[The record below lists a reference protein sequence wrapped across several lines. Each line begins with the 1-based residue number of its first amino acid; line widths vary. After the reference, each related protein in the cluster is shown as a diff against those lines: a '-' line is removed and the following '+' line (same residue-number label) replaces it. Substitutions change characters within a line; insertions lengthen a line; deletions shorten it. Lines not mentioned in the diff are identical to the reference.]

1 MKYQLSILK
10 YHLRN
15 FTIFDSNK
23 ITMKKYACLLLFAIM
38 LNGCDDGDLVP
49 EIIDFEG
56 TNPESCDTETNEL
69 IYKLK
74 PQEALIL
81 QLEEGTFD
89 DIAGEKEISINDT
102 GLPQLVYRTFDGVIN
117 NSNIC
122 DAIRPTSPN
131 VINEAKAVGGKITIT
146 TTPNI
151 SEPATDGSTKINGF
165 NHSIYMSNISYL
177 ITGGTQVDTDFYFGV
192 LKTSTYTSPVV
203 SFTATNAGQCNQTQ
217 LYNYSANT
225 SMIIDALDPL
235 LIQNIETTEPR
246 KSTITATQNKIVF
259 NTYKTASIT
268 AAYFCKTPRPTT
280 PEIDETWNALIN
292 GSIEVVTTKLDNIN
306 YKHVITLKNIELTNS
321 GGLKFKLAS
330 TFVFG
335 EIITQ

>member
-15 FTIFDSNK
+15 FTIFDANK
-23 ITMKKYACLLLFAIM
+23 TTMKKYAYLLLFAIM

-56 TNPESCDTETNEL
+56 IDPQSCDTETNEL

-89 DIAGEKEISINDT
+89 DVPGEKEINIDKT

-117 NSNIC
+117 RSNIC
-122 DAIRPTSPN
+122 DAIRPSSPN
-131 VINEAKAVGGKITIT
+131 VINESKAIGGKITIT
-146 TTPNI
+146 TSPNI

-165 NHSIYMSNISYL
+165 NHSIYMSNVSYL
-177 ITGGTQVDTDFYFGV
+177 ITAGEQVEPNFYFGV
-192 LKTSTYTSPVV
+192 LNTSTYNSPVV
-203 SFTATNAGQCNQTQ
+203 SFSATNAGQCNQTQ
-217 LYNYSANT
+217 IYNWSANT

-280 PEIDETWNALIN
+280 PEIDETWNAVIN
-292 GSIEVVTTKLDNIN
+292 GVIEVETTKSGNTYN
-306 YKHVITLKNIELTNS
+306 HVITLKSVELSNS
-321 GGLKFKLAS
+321 GGLKFKLPS

-335 EIITQ
+335 EISTQ

>member
-15 FTIFDSNK
+15 FTIFEPNK
-23 ITMKKYACLLLFAIM
+23 IMMKKYACLLLFAIM

-49 EIIDFEG
+49 EIINFEG
-56 TNPESCDTETNEL
+56 LNPESCDTETNEL

-74 PQEALIL
+74 PQEAFIL
-81 QLEEGTFD
+81 QLGKDTFD
-89 DIAGEKEISINDT
+89 EELGEKDIYINET

-117 NSNIC
+117 RSNIC
-122 DAIRPTSPN
+122 DAIRPSFPN
-131 VINEAKAVGGKITIT
+131 VKSESKAKGGKITIT
-146 TTPNI
+146 TTPNTT
-151 SEPATDGSTKINGF
+151 EPAADGSTRISGF
-165 NHSIYMSNISYL
+165 NHTINMSNISYS
-177 ITGGTQVDTDFYFGV
+177 ITGGNQVNPESFYFGV
-192 LKTSTYTSPVV
+192 LKTTTYTSPVV
-203 SFTATNAGQCNQTQ
+203 SFTATNAGHCNQTQ

-235 LIQNIETTEPR
+235 LIQNTETSEPR

-268 AAYFCKTPRPTT
+268 AAYFCNTPRPTT
-280 PEIDETWNALIN
+280 PEIDETWNAAIN
-292 GSIEVVTTKLDNIN
+292 GVIEVETTKLGAD
-306 YKHVITLKNIELTNS
+306 YKHIITLKNIELSNS
-321 GGLKFKLAS
+321 AGLKFKLAS

>member
-15 FTIFDSNK
+15 FTIFDANK

-56 TNPESCDTETNEL
+56 IDPKSCDTETNEL

-74 PQEALIL
+74 SQEALIL
-81 QLEEGTFD
+81 QLKEDTFD
-89 DIAGEKEISINDT
+89 DIAGEKEISINET
-102 GLPQLVYRTFDGVIN
+102 GLPQLIYRTFDGVIN
-117 NSNIC
+117 LSNIC
-122 DAIRPTSPN
+122 DAIRPSSPN
-131 VINEAKAVGGKITIT
+131 VINEAKAVGGKIKII

-151 SEPATDGSTKINGF
+151 PEPKADGSTEINGY
-165 NHSIYMSNISYL
+165 NYAIYMTDISYS
-177 ITGGTQVDTDFYFGV
+177 ITGGTQVDKDFYFGV
-192 LKTSTYTSPVV
+192 LTTSTYKSPVV
-203 SFTATNAGQCNQTQ
+203 SFSATNAGQCNQTQ
-217 LYNYSANT
+217 IYNWSANT

-280 PEIDETWNALIN
+280 PEIDETWNAVIS
-292 GSIEVVTTKLDNIN
+292 GIIEVETTKSGNTYN
-306 YKHVITLKNIELTNS
+306 HVITLKSVELSNS
-321 GGLKFKLAS
+321 GGLKFKLPS

-335 EIITQ
+335 EISTQ